1 MGLAFKPNIDD
12 LRESPA
18 KYIASRI
25 ISESRADV
33 LIIEPNISTHKS
45 FHLTD
50 YREAYEKADII
61 VWLVRHD
68 VFVALLKEDGKIEL
82 DFCGVRR

>member
-1 MGLAFKPNIDD
+1 M
-12 LRESPA
+12 
-18 KYIASRI
+18 
-25 ISESRADV
+25 